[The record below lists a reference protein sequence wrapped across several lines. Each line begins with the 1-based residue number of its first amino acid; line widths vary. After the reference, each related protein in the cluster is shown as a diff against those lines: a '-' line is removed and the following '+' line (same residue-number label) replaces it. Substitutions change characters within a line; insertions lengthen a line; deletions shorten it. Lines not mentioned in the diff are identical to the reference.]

1 MNSVQ
6 KNHISNLIYR
16 YGIEDNLDNF
26 EKLANQINKKEYYMY
41 RQILLLLENC
51 KIVEENGS
59 ILKVEICSEQ
69 YRHLLDDISK
79 KFLIKVVNR
88 RKVGFSG
95 NIFFTILIYIIMAAF
110 VICHIANN
118 LKHIALREIHY
129 QLLNTCLIIS
139 SIGWRYYNCYEF
151 SGCRQRSTHRN
162 LSCERNYCLSFQ
174 IKKAY
179 NLDKIYKIKKIQEV
193 FKTYKNLKED
203 LQNFL
208 NSGFNNFWLYD

>member
-26 EKLANQINKKEYYMY
+26 EKLANQINKKEFFLYK
-41 RQILLLLENC
+41 QILLLLENC
-51 KIVEENGS
+51 KIVEENS
-59 ILKVEICSEQ
+59 SSFTVEICSEQ

-95 NIFFTILIYIIMAAF
+95 NISFTILIYIIMVAF
-110 VICHIANN
+110 VICHIANK

-139 SIGWRYYNCYEF
+139 SIG
-151 SGCRQRSTHRN
+151 
-162 LSCERNYCLSFQ
+162 
-174 IKKAY
+174 
-179 NLDKIYKIKKIQEV
+179 
-193 FKTYKNLKED
+193 
-203 LQNFL
+203 
-208 NSGFNNFWLYD
+208 

>member
-26 EKLANQINKKEYYMY
+26 EKIANQINKKEFFLYK
-41 RQILLLLENC
+41 QILLLLENC
-51 KIVEENGS
+51 KIVEENS
-59 ILKVEICSEQ
+59 SSLTVEICSEQ

-139 SIGWRYYNCYEF
+139 STG
-151 SGCRQRSTHRN
+151 
-162 LSCERNYCLSFQ
+162 
-174 IKKAY
+174 
-179 NLDKIYKIKKIQEV
+179 
-193 FKTYKNLKED
+193 
-203 LQNFL
+203 
-208 NSGFNNFWLYD
+208 